1 MATKTDRNNAQMF
14 KQAIVIEKERALTKE
29 ERDQEIAEV
38 FNMFDKN
45 GDGKLLN
52 SEIDAFLRAI
62 GQDPNQDDVNKL
74 VETIDL
80 DKNGYITL
88 DEFMIYMDDA
98 FVISQD
104 QIDELIDAFKIFDFD
119 NSGSISREEF
129 KNILIRYG
137 KDEFSEENINDIFS
151 MIDSDNNG
159 LINYAEFIDM
169 WKYQ

>member
-1 MATKTDRNNAQMF
+1 MATRTDKNNAQMF
-14 KQAIVIEKERALTKE
+14 KHAIVLEKERALTKE

-45 GDGKLLN
+45 GDGNLLN
-52 SEIDAFLRAI
+52 SEIEAFLRAI

-129 KNILIRYG
+129 KNILVRYG

-151 MIDSDNNG
+151 MVDSDNNG